1 MSSTMSRK
9 LRFVPIAVVT
19 ALASFVIAPAAQA
32 ATGCTTVTSTSKPF
46 SRWNDNNAYVL
57 SPGGNFESTLPGW
70 VTKGATISRGNES
83 FYVGGTADSK
93 SLTLGSNGS
102 ATSAP
107 VCIGLDY
114 PSARFFLRNSAPT
127 GRLKVDVLGV
137 GLIGGVRSLLSS
149 YVTAGSAWAPSSPL
163 LILDNLTS
171 LLLLGGKT
179 PLSLRFTAM
188 GGNWQIDDVYVDP
201 YRRG

>member
-1 MSSTMSRK
+1 MSISL
-9 LRFVPIAVVT
+9 LRSLPVALIA
-19 ALASFVIAPAAQA
+19 ALSLAPAAHA
-32 ATGCTTVTSTSKPF
+32 ATSGCTTVTSTSKPF
-46 SRWNDNNAYVL
+46 ARWNDNNAYVL
-57 SPGGNFESTLPGW
+57 SPGGNFESLLPGW
-70 VTKGATISRGNES
+70 LSSGATVTSGNES
-83 FYVGGTADSK
+83 FYVGGAANSR
-93 SLTLGSNGS
+93 SLKLGASG
-102 ATSAP
+102 TVTTAP

-114 PSARFFLRNSAPT
+114 PSARFFLRNTGSS

-149 YVTAGSAWAPSSPL
+149 YMTAGSAWSPSAPV

-171 LLLLGGKT
+171 LLRLGGKT
-179 PLSLRFTAM
+179 PVSLRFTAV